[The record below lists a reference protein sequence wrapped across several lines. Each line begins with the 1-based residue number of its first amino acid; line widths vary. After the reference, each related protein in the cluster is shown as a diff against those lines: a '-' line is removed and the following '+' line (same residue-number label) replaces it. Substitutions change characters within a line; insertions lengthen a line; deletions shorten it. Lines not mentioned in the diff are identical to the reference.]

1 MTAYKR
7 KTRDV
12 WNIELNYGYG
22 WESESEYDNYEEAKA
37 DLKEYKEHAKHYGAS
52 VRLVK
57 RRERIGA

>member
-1 MTAYKR
+1 M
-7 KTRDV
+7 

-57 RRERIGA
+57 KRERIGA

>member
-37 DLKEYKEHAKHYGAS
+37 DLKEYKS
-52 VRLVK
+52 MPSIMVLR
-57 RRERIGA
+57 

>member
-22 WESESEYDNYEEAKA
+22 WESESEYDNYEA

-57 RRERIGA
+57 KRERIGA